1 MNLIEMLNYL
11 ISKSILIIKATSK
24 QQDFKT
30 ASINIDFVSEFLLL
44 IKHNPNS
51 YMSFKISIDNILS
64 IVEELLIIPKSIS
77 LTTNQEYRHDE
88 DLKSF
93 RKEFLIIYQNLFN
106 INELK
111 ETMLSRLFNRI
122 LQIQDYSMKFNKTNY
137 INSCST
143 LHEAEH
149 ALFLLSN
156 IDNSGSINTLDINHK
171 QLVLESLFPNN
182 IAGNNLNINIDF
194 LNFPSETIM
203 LLYLDSLVK
212 HVALYIN
219 KSDLIDYVIK
229 VFTGDKGIFYKDSL
243 KITSIISQ
251 TLQKFVDKT
260 RNNLPCN
267 SCLVL
272 LDAVQKF
279 IENLVSSNNYSY
291 INEFSNM
298 YQCFGL
304 LINTS
309 SINNSSNSL
318 NNFNNKRNDCLLG
331 LLNSFISFFNNGNDN
346 DKFNLV
352 SKLIINFFKAFNSEV
367 KALKEIFYNFI
378 KTFYFDIF
386 KSDNNILYNNSNILI
401 MINLFQKVLI
411 IVGKESLI
419 LIDDF
424 LNFIQNNLNTVN
436 INGISNNQ
444 INNISCDVYENLLKL
459 LINISSTLKKDSFEF
474 LLKHLGYFY
483 NNIKV
488 INLPKNL
495 IAETDRF
502 VITIYTYLITLL
514 FNISSDFVDLLYNLN
529 LNIHDSIVDFL
540 INCCLN
546 FIESGTKKKAFKCMK
561 GIIVYLSKTIS
572 VNTTSNINQ
581 EFSANESSK
590 ILYFTLMLAKEL
602 NINDIND
609 YNVRFIFNKLIY

>member
-609 YNVRFIFNKLIY
+609 YNVSLFLIN